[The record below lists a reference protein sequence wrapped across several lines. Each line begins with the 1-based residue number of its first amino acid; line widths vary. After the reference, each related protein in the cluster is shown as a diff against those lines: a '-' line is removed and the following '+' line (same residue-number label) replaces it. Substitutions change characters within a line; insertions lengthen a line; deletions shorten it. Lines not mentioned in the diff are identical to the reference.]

1 MGMHTEIGGRQVG
14 ECSEDFATRKRANED
29 FFIKSDELQNPDP
42 ILRKAGIE
50 IDAYELTAANVRVFA
65 ATQSRNAPLL
75 AMEWDILPKTIDDV
89 NLTPPE
95 HIAIIKELFMG
106 YNMRDVLSQIST
118 AFGFGYAVHEMN
130 MCMVGELV
138 LPLEFIAKPQRWFR
152 FNQDNELVFR
162 SRNRTQTIPL
172 PPNKFILTVNNPT
185 FDNPY
190 GENYLGKCFWPAIFR
205 TNGNKWW
212 TIFAEKYGMPWVN
225 ASAKDGVK
233 EADIQKMA
241 TKIAQMIQDGV
252 IAHEDNW
259 IIELLQAANISGEA
273 YEKYLNNANVD
284 ITLAILSTTLT
295 TDIKGG
301 SFAAA
306 TVLNEVR
313 KDIVE
318 NMQKKAEQ
326 TMNSV
331 ISLIYELNPWDIQLA
346 PQFVLI
352 PEQKVKLEQSE
363 RDKNLVEANPEL
375 KLLEKYYTDIYGL
388 KENHFEIVARPERT
402 PPINPEE

>member
-14 ECSEDFATRKRANED
+14 ECTEGFATRKRANED
-29 FFIKSDELQNPDP
+29 FFIRSDELQNPDP

-50 IDAYELTAANVRVFA
+50 IDAYELTEADVRVFA
-65 ATQSRNAPLL
+65 AAQSRNAPLL
-75 AMEWDILPKTIDDV
+75 AMEWDILPKTIDEV
-89 NLTPPE
+89 KLTPPE
-95 HIAIIKELFMG
+95 HIAIIKELFTG
-106 YNMRDVLSQIST
+106 YNMRDVLSQIAK
-118 AFGFGYAVHEMN
+118 AFSFGYAVHEMN

-233 EADIQKMA
+233 EKDIQTMA
-241 TKIAQMIQDGV
+241 TTFARMIQDGV

-259 IIELLQAANISGEA
+259 IIELLQAQNISGEA
-273 YEKYLNNANVD
+273 FEKYLTNANTD

-295 TDIKGG
+295 SDIKGG

-331 ISLIYELNPWDIQLA
+331 ISLIYELNPWDIQVA
-346 PQFVLI
+346 PQFALI
-352 PEQKVKLEQSE
+352 PEKKVKLEQSE
-363 RDKNLVEANPEL
+363 RDKNLVEANPEF
-375 KLLEKYYTDIYGL
+375 KPTKKYYIDQYGF
-388 KENHFEIVARPERT
+388 KETEFDLVAVPEGNQPSNT
-402 PPINPEE
+402 EE